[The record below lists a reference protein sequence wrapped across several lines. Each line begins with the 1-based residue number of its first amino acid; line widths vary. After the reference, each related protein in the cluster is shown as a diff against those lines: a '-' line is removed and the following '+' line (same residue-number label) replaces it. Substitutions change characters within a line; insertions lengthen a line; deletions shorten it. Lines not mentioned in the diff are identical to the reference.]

1 MANKEVLEG
10 IGSRIA
16 QRRKMLGMPQE
27 QLAEIVDL
35 SIQTIS
41 NIENGKKAV
50 RPENLIKI
58 CRALNST
65 TDYILL
71 GTVEQDKASELARK
85 CMQLKEQDYE
95 IITAVINKFLEC
107 NKK

>member
-10 IGSRIA
+10 IGSRIT

-27 QLAEIVDL
+27 QLAEIIDL

-65 TDYILL
+65 TD
-71 GTVEQDKASELARK
+71 TFFLAP
-85 CMQLKEQDYE
+85 
-95 IITAVINKFLEC
+95 
-107 NKK
+107 

>member
-1 MANKEVLEG
+1 MVNKEVLEG

-41 NIENGKKAV
+41 NIENGKKQFG
-50 RPENLIKI
+50 RKI
-58 CRALNST
+58 
-65 TDYILL
+65 
-71 GTVEQDKASELARK
+71 
-85 CMQLKEQDYE
+85 
-95 IITAVINKFLEC
+95 
-107 NKK
+107 